1 MDNFNNI
8 LDKINTVLG
17 SIIFVLII
25 SMALL
30 SKFLPVRILPYIILV
45 VFLFFSI
52 SIIIRSTIFTIGF
65 LMNLVKNKNVYLLI
79 VYSVLTFVIY
89 IIADIHTSELIYD
102 SLGYNPKYVPHTFR
116 IISLASLLYIGLC
129 LTAFF
134 TFAIGNFIT
143 IIFTIFNSLIRP
155 FLFFLNENKLN
166 TANAKLSH
174 LGCGSIF
181 LATLLLFLSQCMNEY
196 INFSKIIRT
205 IAVNTDYY
213 SIQQSGFIC
222 EEAKQY
228 EAFNYLSNNMISVYH
243 YDQLNNKDVLSIIN
257 CPTV

>member
-129 LTAFF
+129 LTAF
-134 TFAIGNFIT
+134 
-143 IIFTIFNSLIRP
+143 L
-155 FLFFLNENKLN
+155 
-166 TANAKLSH
+166 H
-174 LGCGSIF
+174 
-181 LATLLLFLSQCMNEY
+181 LLLGIL
-196 INFSKIIRT
+196 
-205 IAVNTDYY
+205 
-213 SIQQSGFIC
+213 
-222 EEAKQY
+222 
-228 EAFNYLSNNMISVYH
+228 
-243 YDQLNNKDVLSIIN
+243 
-257 CPTV
+257 